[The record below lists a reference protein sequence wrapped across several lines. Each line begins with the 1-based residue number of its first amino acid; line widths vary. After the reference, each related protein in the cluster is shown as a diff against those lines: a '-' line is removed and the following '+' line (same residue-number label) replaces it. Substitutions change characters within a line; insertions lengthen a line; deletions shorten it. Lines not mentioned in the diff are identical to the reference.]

1 MTSDS
6 ILYGDDNYFGTVGP
20 TDELF
25 SIRDLL
31 LVDSQQ
37 KGDREEFEQNLYA
50 SIRGIK
56 QMLDSVKLQIKTKG
70 DPESIYQTKIKVNE
84 LMNEL

>member
-1 MTSDS
+1 M
-6 ILYGDDNYFGTVGP
+6 
-20 TDELF
+20 
-25 SIRDLL
+25 
-31 LVDSQQ
+31 
-37 KGDREEFEQNLYA
+37 NLHA

-56 QMLDSVKLQIKTKG
+56 QMLNSVKLQIKTKG

>member
-6 ILYGDDNYFGTVGP
+6 VLYGDDNYFATVGP
-20 TDELF
+20 TDQLF

-37 KGDREEFEQNLYA
+37 KGDREEFE
-50 SIRGIK
+50 
-56 QMLDSVKLQIKTKG
+56 
-70 DPESIYQTKIKVNE
+70 
-84 LMNEL
+84 